1 MLIWRSVEKLSRRPS
16 REMVREF
23 LFCSLLLWQIGLII
37 YILLNRFYGKVQ
49 KQSTEIL
56 STPKVVEVELPTRK
70 KEISHVDIEV
80 KKQINTQKPTSSTVK
95 LDEVIKGKVKTQK
108 NKLKKL
114 RGL

>member
-1 MLIWRSVEKLSRRPS
+1 
-16 REMVREF
+16 MVREF
-23 LFCSLLLWQIGLII
+23 LFCSLLLWQIGFII

-56 STPKVVEVELPTRK
+56 STPKVVELPTRK

-80 KKQINTQKPTSSTVK
+80 KKQINTQKPTASTVK
-95 LDEVIKGKVKTQK
+95 SDEVIKGKVKTQK